1 MSEIRAT
8 TISNAAG
15 TGPVTLTGQSAAKAW
30 VNFNGTGTA
39 AIQQSMNISSLTD
52 LGTGVYSVSYSNVF
66 NYTRHATVASC
77 AGATASYDSFAS
89 LNPYPSASA
98 QSVWCLDRDA
108 GAEDQELVSILSHG
122 DLA

>member
-30 VNFNGTGTA
+30 GQFNGTGTV
-39 AIQQSMNISSLTD
+39 AISDSKNFSSITD
-52 LGTGVYSVSYSNVF
+52 AGTGAYTLNFTSNMVNGSYATNGSTGESNTNGFVRVGGSAASNIFINSKVSTSGS
-66 NYTRHATVASC
+66 T
-77 AGATASYDSFAS
+77 YDDAKI
-89 LNPYPSASA
+89 YISA
-98 QSVWCLDRDA
+98 
-108 GAEDQELVSILSHG
+108 HG

>member
-1 MSEIRAT
+1 MSSLITSNISDGT
-8 TISNAAG
+8 TSVP
-15 TGPVTLTGQSAAKAW
+15 TGYVVNGSAKAW
-30 VNFNGTGTA
+30 VNLSGTGA
-39 AIQQSMNISSLTD
+39 ATIQQSMNISSLTD

-108 GAEDQELVSILSHG
+108 GAEDQELVAIVSNG